1 MRVQGDASLARSSVL
16 GEPLNTGGRENA
28 QGREMQPTANSEKTS
43 AEWWCCAFSALRFG
57 FVRLAF
63 MLFGCSQAITADRS
77 TKWPDNFGALKF
89 AIV

>member
-1 MRVQGDASLARSSVL
+1 MRVQGDASLARPSVL

-28 QGREMQPTANSEKTS
+28 QGREMQPTANSEETS

-63 MLFGCSQAITADRS
+63 TLFGCSQAITADRS
-77 TKWPDNFGALKF
+77 TKWPDNFVALKF
-89 AIV
+89 ALV